1 MSELVRLERLCKAY
15 PNQEKPAVDN
25 VSLSIDKGSVY
36 GLIGCNGSGKSSL
49 ARILTG
55 LLRPTSGHIWIN
67 EGRDASATSDWQR
80 SNVAYLSQ
88 SPLALNTMTV
98 KESMDFFG
106 RLYRTKSSNKQ
117 QKCLLEKLGI
127 LRFHNQEVR
136 SLSGGQSKLVQL
148 AIAISSNRPFVIL
161 DEPTNE
167 LDALNRRLVWDE
179 IEALSHKGV
188 TVLVITHAV
197 SEVESCLTHLGIMDK
212 GRLIANGT
220 VNQVMQNV
228 QNRRTIAYRTASNS
242 DKSSKPWEQIV
253 DVDQVP
259 RIVSKLCH
267 EGADDITI
275 SSPNLEDVFVNLIAS
290 KSNKA

>member
-36 GLIGCNGSGKSSL
+36 GLIGRNGSGKSSL

-55 LLRPTSGHIWIN
+55 ILRPTSGHIWID
-67 EGRDASATSDWQR
+67 EGRDASATTRWQR

-98 KESMDFFG
+98 KESLDFFG
-106 RLYRTKSSNKQ
+106 RLYGTKSSNKQ
-117 QKCLLEKLGI
+117 QKRLLEKLGI

-167 LDALNRRLVWDE
+167 LDALNRRIVWEE
-179 IEALSHKGV
+179 IAALSQQGV

-228 QNRRTIAYRTASNS
+228 QNRRTIAYRTESNS
-242 DKSSKPWEQIV
+242 DKSSEPWEQIV

-259 RIVSKLCH
+259 RIISKLCD

-275 SSPNLEDVFVNLIAS
+275 SSPNLEDVFINLIES
-290 KSNKA
+290 KTNEA

>member
-1 MSELVRLERLCKAY
+1 
-15 PNQEKPAVDN
+15 
-25 VSLSIDKGSVY
+25 
-36 GLIGCNGSGKSSL
+36 
-49 ARILTG
+49 
-55 LLRPTSGHIWIN
+55 
-67 EGRDASATSDWQR
+67 
-80 SNVAYLSQ
+80 
-88 SPLALNTMTV
+88 MTV
-98 KESMDFFG
+98 KESMDFFD
-106 RLYRTKSSNKQ
+106 RLYGTKSSKKQ
-117 QKCLLEKLGI
+117 QKNLLEKLGI

-136 SLSGGQSKLVQL
+136 SLSGGQSRLVQL

-179 IEALSHKGV
+179 IATLAQQVV

-197 SEVESCLTHLGIMDK
+197 SEVESCLTHLGIMDR
-212 GRLIANGT
+212 GRLIADGT
-220 VNQVMQNV
+220 VNHVMQNV
-228 QNRRTIAYRTASNS
+228 QNRRTIAYRTESNS
-242 DKSSKPWEQIV
+242 DKSSEPWEQIV

-290 KSNKA
+290 RTNEA

>member
-1 MSELVRLERLCKAY
+1 MV
-15 PNQEKPAVDN
+15 VDYLSSQPDWAGYQ
-25 VSLSIDKGSVY
+25 VSTKKGS
-36 GLIGCNGSGKSSL
+36 GPS
-49 ARILTG
+49 
-55 LLRPTSGHIWIN
+55 
-67 EGRDASATSDWQR
+67 
-80 SNVAYLSQ
+80 
-88 SPLALNTMTV
+88 
-98 KESMDFFG
+98 
-106 RLYRTKSSNKQ
+106 
-117 QKCLLEKLGI
+117 LLEKLGI

-167 LDALNRRLVWDE
+167 LDALNRRIVWEE
-179 IEALSHKGV
+179 IAALSQQGV

-197 SEVESCLTHLGIMDK
+197 SEVESCLTHLGIMDR

-228 QNRRTIAYRTASNS
+228 QNRRTIAYRTESDS
-242 DKSSKPWEQIV
+242 DKSSEPWKQIV

-275 SSPNLEDVFVNLIAS
+275 SSPNLEDVFINLIES
-290 KSNKA
+290 KTNEA

>member
-1 MSELVRLERLCKAY
+1 RDGRLIVHRHEAY
-15 PNQEKPAVDN
+15 H
-25 VSLSIDKGSVY
+25 
-36 GLIGCNGSGKSSL
+36 GLQIHH
-49 ARILTG
+49 
-55 LLRPTSGHIWIN
+55 TSGRN
-67 EGRDASATSDWQR
+67 
-80 SNVAYLSQ
+80 L
-88 SPLALNTMTV
+88 
-98 KESMDFFG
+98 
-106 RLYRTKSSNKQ
+106 
-117 QKCLLEKLGI
+117 
-127 LRFHNQEVR
+127 
-136 SLSGGQSKLVQL
+136 
-148 AIAISSNRPFVIL
+148 
-161 DEPTNE
+161 
-167 LDALNRRLVWDE
+167 
-179 IEALSHKGV
+179 
-188 TVLVITHAV
+188 

-242 DKSSKPWEQIV
+242 DKSSKPWEQTV

>member
-15 PNQEKPAVDN
+15 PNQENPAVDN

-36 GLIGCNGSGKSSL
+36 GLIGRNGSGKSSL

-55 LLRPTSGHIWIN
+55 VLRPNSGHVWIN
-67 EGRDASATSDWQR
+67 EGRDAAATADWQR

-98 KESMDFFG
+98 KESMTYFG
-106 RLYRTKSSNKQ
+106 RLYGTKSSKKQ
-117 QKCLLEKLGI
+117 QKRLLEKLGI

-167 LDALNRRLVWDE
+167 LDTLNRRLVWNE
-179 IEALSHKGV
+179 IANLSQEGV
-188 TVLVITHAV
+188 TILVITHAV
-197 SEVESCLTHLGIMDK
+197 SEAESCLTHLGVMDK

-220 VNQVMQNV
+220 VDQIMQEI
-228 QNRRTIAYRTASNS
+228 QNRRTIAYRTESNT
-242 DKSSKPWEQIV
+242 DKGSAPWEQIV

-259 RIVSKLCH
+259 RIISKLYL
-267 EGADDITI
+267 EGAEDITI
-275 SSPNLEDVFVNLIAS
+275 SSPSLEDVFVNLVAS
-290 KSNKA
+290 KTNKA